1 MKTRFGMILVLLLAA
16 SSAMAQIEMTVYG
29 TRLDVTGENRYKG
42 GVDLKFDDGSG
53 FGAGINY
60 FVTRRFSAELAV
72 FGVRSEGVMRLGEIT
87 IADLGSLDLL
97 PISLLAQFH
106 LSPKGRFDPYIGAGV
121 AYVMSD
127 DLASDDLDALEA
139 GTVELEDL
147 ASLAING
154 GLVVRFTDN
163 FGVLLDA
170 RYFDYK
176 PTSFSTGDDTQVD
189 LEIKPLL
196 LSVGVQFRF

>member
-1 MKTRFGMILVLLLAA
+1 MKTRFGMILVLLLVA

-29 TRLDVTGENRYKG
+29 TMVDIAGENRYRD
-42 GVDLKFDDGSG
+42 GVDLKWDDGSG

-72 FGVRSEGVMRLGEIT
+72 FGVRSEGVLRLGGVT

-106 LSPKGRFDPYIGAGV
+106 LAPGSRFDPYIGAGA
-121 AYVMSD
+121 AYVLSD
-127 DLASDDLDALEA
+127 DLTSDDLDALEA
-139 GTVELEDL
+139 GTVDLEDSFTG
-147 ASLAING
+147 AVNAGLAI
-154 GLVVRFTDN
+154 RITEN
-163 FGVLLDA
+163 FGVVLDG

-176 PTSFSTGDDTQVD
+176 PTSFSTGDDSQVD
-189 LEIKPLL
+189 LELQPLL
-196 LSVGVQFRF
+196 LSVGARFRF

>member
-1 MKTRFGMILVLLLAA
+1 MKTRFGMILVLLLTA
-16 SSAMAQIEMTVYG
+16 SSAMAQVEMTVYG
-29 TRLDVTGENRYKG
+29 TRLDVTAENRYKG
-42 GVDLKFDDGSG
+42 GVDLKWDDGSG
-53 FGAGINY
+53 FGAGINW
-60 FVTRRFSAELAV
+60 FVTDRFSAELAV
-72 FGVRSEGVMRLGEIT
+72 FGVRSEGVMRLGEQT

-106 LSPKGRFDPYIGAGV
+106 LAKDSRFDPYLGAGV

-127 DLASDDLDALEA
+127 DLVSDDLDALEA
-139 GTVELEDL
+139 GAVDLEDL
-147 ASLAING
+147 ATWAING
-154 GLVVRFTDN
+154 GLVVRLTDN
-163 FGVLLDA
+163 FRVVVDA

-196 LSVGVQFRF
+196 LSLGARFRF

>member
-16 SSAMAQIEMTVYG
+16 SSTMAQIEMTGYG
-29 TRLDVTGENRYKG
+29 TRLDVSGENRFMD
-42 GVDLKFDDGSG
+42 GVNLKWDNGSG
-53 FGAGINY
+53 FGAGINW

-72 FGVRSEGVMRLGEIT
+72 FRVRSEGVLRLGGME

-106 LSPKGRFDPYIGAGV
+106 LARDSRFDPYVGAGV

-127 DLASDDLDALEA
+127 DLMSDDLDALEA
-139 GTVELEDL
+139 GAVELEDL
-147 ASLAING
+147 ATWAVNG
-154 GLVVRFTDN
+154 GLAVRFTDN
-163 FGVLLDA
+163 FGVVLDA

-176 PTSFSTGDDTQVD
+176 PASFSTGDDTQVD

-196 LSVGVQFRF
+196 LSVGVRFRF